1 MLFRSDLPD
10 EVLAQL
16 GMSIQHGLRA
26 FTAKEQKSLRAVAD
40 GFRPDP
46 KMDTLKVLTE
56 LGIGEALYGGLE
68 AKGTPSVVRRVSIA
82 PPQSR
87 VGPLDVAERAELVS
101 RSPLLGYY
109 EKAFDRISAYELLA
123 ERAAK
128 QAQDAPQVAEVKTK
142 KTTESSAGGSVVDA
156 LQRDRKSVV

>member
-1 MLFRSDLPD
+1 
-10 EVLAQL
+10 
-16 GMSIQHGLRA
+16 
-26 FTAKEQKSLRAVAD
+26 
-40 GFRPDP
+40 
-46 KMDTLKVLTE
+46 MDTLKVLTE

-87 VGPLDVAERAELVS
+87 VGPLDAAERADLVS

-142 KTTESSAGGSVVDA
+142 KNYREQCWRQCS
-156 LQRDRKSVV
+156 

>member
-1 MLFRSDLPD
+1 MRRRN
-10 EVLAQL
+10 
-16 GMSIQHGLRA
+16 HGW
-26 FTAKEQKSLRAVAD
+26 
-40 GFRPDP
+40 
-46 KMDTLKVLTE
+46 
-56 LGIGEALYGGLE
+56 
-68 AKGTPSVVRRVSIA
+68 
-82 PPQSR
+82 
-87 VGPLDVAERAELVS
+87 GPLDAAERADLVS

-156 LQRDRKSVV
+156 LGGIAGQVYKSTVRQA